1 MGRTLFACGLAC
13 GLLMTSHLA
22 LADLELPEFNGFI
35 AGAVTQE
42 NLPYANVDIDHQP
55 SVLIL
60 GRLGDVFIEGNRA
73 GYPLKRLGWG
83 TLSALGQIRTHQ
95 HLEKD
100 NSPLINEDRKRAIEL
115 GPQLSVPLG
124 NGYVSQFTL
133 FQDISGA
140 HESQEF
146 EASVYKRVNFDNLQI
161 VGTLAAQYQN
171 KDLMNYYIGTDNYS
185 AGAELTSE
193 IELLATYDITDDWSA
208 IAVWRYYKHGN
219 DFKNSPLTDGDTT
232 QRLALGIG
240 RFF

>member
-35 AGAVTQE
+35 GGAVTQE
-42 NLPYANVDIDHQP
+42 NLPYANVDIDYQP

-115 GPQLSVPLG
+115 GPQLSIPLG
-124 NGYVSQFTL
+124 NEYVSQFTL

-146 EASVYKRVNFDNLQI
+146 EASVYKRFNFDNLQI

-171 KDLMNYYIGTDNYS
+171 KDLMNYYVGTDNYS

-208 IAVWRYYKHGN
+208 IAVWRYYKHGS

>member
-1 MGRTLFACGLAC
+1 MLLA
-13 GLLMTSHLA
+13 SSYS
-22 LADLELPEFNGFI
+22 LADFDLPEFNGFI
-35 AGAVTQE
+35 AGAITQD
-42 NLPYANVDIDHQP
+42 NLPYANVDIAHNP

-83 TLSALGQIRTHQ
+83 TLSALGQIRNHQ
-95 HLEKD
+95 YLEAD
-100 NSPLINEDRKRAIEL
+100 DSVLINEDRKRAVEL

-124 NGYVSQFTL
+124 GGYVSQFTL

-146 EASVYKRVNFDNLQI
+146 EASVYKRWNIDKLQL
-161 VGTLAAQYQN
+161 VGTLAAQYQTQ
-171 KDLMNYYIGTDNYS
+171 DLMNYYVGTDNYEADS
-185 AGAELTSE
+185 ELTSE
-193 IELLATYDITDDWSA
+193 IELLATYDITRDWSA
-208 IAVWRYYKHGN
+208 IAVWRYYKHGS

-232 QRLALGIG
+232 QRVAIGIG